1 MNKVFFFIFSLL
13 LSFSLLANS
22 FVFVVSDQG
31 IIRSDRISIN
41 DENIIRIVGKNQ
53 QLQRLTM
60 HYSGWSL
67 VTLDDITGWILSD
80 SVTSSE
86 PALSEKKSTQA
97 SLNHQALEQLNTK
110 LAKLT
115 QSNALLNDKNLSL
128 QSKIA
133 KLNDTIKLLKDKQ
146 LKTANSS
153 GMKEFSKNLST
164 SDTKKST
171 PNSSPTASFM
181 FSFKNNWVYL
191 GVVFLMILSFVFFF
205 IYSRSKRRHF
215 DLNTIR
221 RH

>member
-97 SLNHQALEQLNTK
+97 LEQLNSRLTE
-110 LAKLT
+110 LA

-153 GMKEFSKNLST
+153 GMAELSKNLST

-181 FSFKNNWVYL
+181 FSFKNNWIYL

>member
-1 MNKVFFFIFSLL
+1 
-13 LSFSLLANS
+13 
-22 FVFVVSDQG
+22 
-31 IIRSDRISIN
+31 
-41 DENIIRIVGKNQ
+41 
-53 QLQRLTM
+53 LTM

-97 SLNHQALEQLNTK
+97 LEQLNSRLTE
-110 LAKLT
+110 LA

>member
-1 MNKVFFFIFSLL
+1 M

-97 SLNHQALEQLNTK
+97 LEQLNSRLTE
-110 LAKLT
+110 LA

>member
-22 FVFVVSDQG
+22 SVFVVSDQG

-97 SLNHQALEQLNTK
+97 LEQLNSRLTE
-110 LAKLT
+110 LA

-153 GMKEFSKNLST
+153 GMAELSKNLST

-181 FSFKNNWVYL
+181 FSFKNNWIYL

>member
-22 FVFVVSDQG
+22 SVFVVSDQG

-97 SLNHQALEQLNTK
+97 LEQLNSRLTE
-110 LAKLT
+110 LA

>member
-97 SLNHQALEQLNTK
+97 LEQLNSRLTE
-110 LAKLT
+110 LA

-153 GMKEFSKNLST
+153 GMAELSKNLST

-191 GVVFLMILSFVFFF
+191 GVVFLMILSFAFFF

>member
-97 SLNHQALEQLNTK
+97 LEQLNSRLTE
-110 LAKLT
+110 LA

-153 GMKEFSKNLST
+153 GMAELSKNLST

>member
-22 FVFVVSDQG
+22 SVFVVSDQG

-97 SLNHQALEQLNTK
+97 LEQLNSRLTE
-110 LAKLT
+110 LA

-181 FSFKNNWVYL
+181 FSFKNNWIYL

>member
-97 SLNHQALEQLNTK
+97 LEQLNSRLTE
-110 LAKLT
+110 LA

-128 QSKIA
+128 QSEIA

-146 LKTANSS
+146 PETANSS
-153 GMKEFSKNLST
+153 GMKEFSKKLST

-181 FSFKNNWVYL
+181 FSFKNNWIYL
-191 GVVFLMILSFVFFF
+191 GVVFLMILSFAFFF

>member
-97 SLNHQALEQLNTK
+97 LEQLNSRLTE
-110 LAKLT
+110 LA

-191 GVVFLMILSFVFFF
+191 GVVFLMILSFAFFF